1 MWDVLWSGILAG
13 YGIAIPVGA
22 IAVLIINT
30 SIRCGFMCG
39 AAAGAG
45 AATADLLYASVAATA
60 GAAASRFLAPWESP
74 TRWVS
79 GLVLMGL
86 AAKGLYDART
96 PAPARAT
103 TLVVRRA
110 ELALTYG
117 RFLGLTVINPM
128 TVIYFGTVVIGA
140 NIGRTLTVA
149 QAAVFAGAAFAASL
163 SWQLFIA
170 ALGARAGKSLPPG
183 FQKVTTVVGNLF
195 IALVAVG
202 ILI

>member
-30 SIRCGFMCG
+30 SMQCGFMCG

-74 TRWVS
+74 TSWVS
-79 GLVLMGL
+79 GLMLLVL
-86 AAKGLYDART
+86 AAKGLYHART
-96 PAPARAT
+96 PAPAPSQHTRRPA
-103 TLVVRRA
+103 RRA
-110 ELALTYG
+110 RLDLRAV
-117 RFLGLTVINPM
+117 RGLTVINPM
-128 TVIYFGTVVIGA
+128 TVIYFGTVVLGA

>member
-1 MWDVLWSGILAG
+1 MWNALWSGILAG

-30 SIRCGFMCG
+30 SMRCGFTCG

-45 AATADLLYASVAATA
+45 AATADLLYAGVAATA
-60 GAAASRFLAPWESP
+60 GAAASRFLLPWETP
-74 TRWVS
+74 IRWVS
-79 GLVLMGL
+79 GLVLLGL

-96 PAPARAT
+96 PPSAEASTFVTQRG
-103 TLVVRRA
+103 
-110 ELALTYG
+110 ELALTYV

-128 TVIYFGTVVIGA
+128 TVIFFGTVVLGA
-140 NIGRTLTVA
+140 NVGRTLTVA
-149 QAAVFAGAAFAASL
+149 QAAVFAAAAFAASL

-170 ALGARAGKSLPPG
+170 ALGASAGKTLPPR
-183 FQKVTTVVGNLF
+183 FRMVTAVVGNLF